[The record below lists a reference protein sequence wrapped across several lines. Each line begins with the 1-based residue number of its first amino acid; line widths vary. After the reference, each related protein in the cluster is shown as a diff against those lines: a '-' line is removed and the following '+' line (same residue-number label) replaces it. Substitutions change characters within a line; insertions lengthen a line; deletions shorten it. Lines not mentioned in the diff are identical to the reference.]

1 MQDELTVSAL
11 QFNIKLGIIEKN
23 LEQAI
28 DGLRYVSEQGAR
40 LVVLPEMWSAG
51 YDYRRLA
58 DHAAQTPRILDTLCQ
73 LSDEL
78 NMVIVGSLPEKV
90 GDNIYNTATVIDGG
104 KVKGS
109 YRKLHMFSTM
119 GEDRFLSPGDK
130 SLVTPTSIGRVGVA
144 ICYDLRFPELFRK
157 MALEG
162 AEIICVPAEWP
173 IPRQEHWRTLLRARA
188 IENQLFVVAANC
200 CGDGRLPQADPVLHR
215 PAPADLRDTPLGNDT
230 IKRKARRSSGLFY
243 SSIRWAS
250 LRNCGGMSSMLLANW
265 SWPFPS
271 A

>member
-1 MQDELTVSAL
+1 MLEKITVSAL
-11 QFNIKLGIIEKN
+11 QFNVKLGIIDQN
-23 LEQAI
+23 LQQAI
-28 DGLRYVSEQGAR
+28 DGLRSVSGHGAR
-40 LVVLPEMWSAG
+40 LAVLPEMWSAG

-58 DHAAQTPRILDTLCQ
+58 DHADQTPRILDTLCH

-90 GDNIYNTATVIDGG
+90 GDKIYNTATVIDGG
-104 KVKGS
+104 KIKGS

-130 SLVTPTSIGRVGVA
+130 TLVVPTTIGRIGVA

-173 IPRQEHWRTLLRARA
+173 YPRQEHWRTLLRARA

-200 CGDGRLPQADPVLHR
+200 CGLQGKLE
-215 PAPADLRDTPLGNDT
+215 
-230 IKRKARRSSGLFY
+230 F
-243 SSIRWAS
+243 
-250 LRNCGGMSSMLLANW
+250 CGMSLIISARGEILAEKEECNAEIVATIEQEEMVAYRKQIQCYTDRR
-265 SWPFPS
+265 PEIYGTLP
-271 A
+271 

>member
-1 MQDELTVSAL
+1 MQEQLTVAAL
-11 QFNIKLGIIEKN
+11 QFNVKLGNIEVN
-23 LEQAI
+23 LKQAVT
-28 DGLRYVSEQGAR
+28 GLKHVSNDGAR
-40 LVVLPEMWSAG
+40 LAVLPEMWSAG

-58 DHAAQTPRILDTLCQ
+58 DHAAETPRILDTICK

-104 KVKGS
+104 KIKGS

-119 GEDRFLSPGDK
+119 GEDRFLTPGDK
-130 SLVTPTSIGRVGVA
+130 SLVVPTSVGRIGVA

-162 AEIICVPAEWP
+162 AEVICIPAEWP
-173 IPRQEHWRTLLRARA
+173 IPRQEHWRILLRARA

-200 CGDGRLPQADPVLHR
+200 CGQQ
-215 PAPADLRDTPLGNDT
+215 GN
-230 IKRKARRSSGLFY
+230 FEF
-243 SSIRWAS
+243 
-250 LRNCGGMSSMLLANW
+250 CGMSLILSARGEILAEKDECNAEIVATLEQEEMVAYRKQIQCYTDRR
-265 SWPFPS
+265 PEIYGTLP
-271 A
+271 